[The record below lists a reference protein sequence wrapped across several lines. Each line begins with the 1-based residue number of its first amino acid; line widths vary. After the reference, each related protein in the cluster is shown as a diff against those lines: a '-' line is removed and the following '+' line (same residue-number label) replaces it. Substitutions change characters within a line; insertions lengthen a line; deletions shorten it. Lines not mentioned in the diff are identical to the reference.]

1 MSIAESS
8 WRRISDLDLALAV
21 RCNRATRIAVVRMIF
36 RLVSRIGD
44 GIVWYALMLALPL
57 IYGAPA
63 LRTVLQMLVG
73 GTLGLIL
80 YKTLKRKTLRTR
92 PFENHPGIFAAAA
105 PLDRFSFPSGH
116 TLHAF
121 SMALVVGN
129 GFPELA
135 PAVML
140 LAAMIAASRPILGL
154 HYPTDVL
161 AGAAIGTLVASL
173 VLNLP
178 L

>member
-1 MSIAESS
+1 VSIAESS
-8 WRRISDLDLALAV
+8 WRRISELDLALAL
-21 RCNRATRIAVVRMIF
+21 RCNRATRNAAVRLIF
-36 RLVSRIGD
+36 RLVSRLGD
-44 GIVWYALMLALPL
+44 GIVWYAMMIALPL
-57 IYGAPA
+57 AYGTPA
-63 LRTVLQMLVG
+63 LRTVLQMLLA
-73 GTLGLIL
+73 GTFGLIL

-121 SMALVVGN
+121 SMALVVSN
-129 GFPELA
+129 GFPDLA
-135 PAVML
+135 SPVMSF
-140 LAAMIAASRPILGL
+140 AAMIAASRPILGL

-161 AGAAIGTLVASL
+161 AGAAIGVLVANL
-173 VLNLP
+173 VLSLP